1 MFSEENA
8 VFTLFSA
15 EWHKFERVP
24 LVPGVTDKRENLA
37 AIVDFLCAAG
47 AKNVALLPYNPLGL
61 AMYPRLGKPV
71 TCLPASHG
79 RNTKGILSKP
89 SGKSLRRK
97 PANPN
102 DRTEVGSSG

>member
-15 EWHKFERVP
+15 EWRKFERVP
-24 LVPGVTDKRENLA
+24 LVPGVTDKRGNLA

-71 TCLPASHG
+71 ACLPPGFTGSEHERDLVKTFGEIVAEKT
-79 RNTKGILSKP
+79 RQPK
-89 SGKSLRRK
+89 R
-97 PANPN
+97 PN
-102 DRTEVGSSG
+102 